1 MSKYFGFNPKPATRQ
16 AVEKFESEV
25 MIGKDYRFLIPTI
38 YLDMKEDCWTVAVAY
53 SPSHP
58 PGQNWQENH
67 LEVRYT
73 YSLKNKM
80 LMTMM
85 RSYPFEEV
93 PIVGRSFTDPDTF
106 AQYAITQERELLN
119 CQDPGKQ
126 RNGDVPINGPT
137 FEDPDIYEKELLSRL
152 EPYQQDEQTS
162 NLGVL

>member
-1 MSKYFGFNPKPATRQ
+1 
-16 AVEKFESEV
+16 
-25 MIGKDYRFLIPTI
+25 
-38 YLDMKEDCWTVAVAY
+38 
-53 SPSHP
+53 
-58 PGQNWQENH
+58 
-67 LEVRYT
+67 
-73 YSLKNKM
+73 
-80 LMTMM
+80 MTMM